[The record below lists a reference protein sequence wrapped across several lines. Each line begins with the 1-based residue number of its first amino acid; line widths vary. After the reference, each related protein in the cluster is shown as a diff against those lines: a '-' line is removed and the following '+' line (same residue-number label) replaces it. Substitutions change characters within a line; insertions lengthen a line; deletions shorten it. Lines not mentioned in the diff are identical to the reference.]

1 MLTFVGDNLL
11 STLIGLLATTVFFL
25 YSNNRCFGIK
35 APQRGFSYYTG
46 LLFISPFMYMLGCD
60 FLLVLLSRVIRF
72 SAISPSKLSQVV
84 QGLVLRLVVFAT
96 PMYGAVSLYARL
108 VRQPK
113 AHCFFVYGMLWVIY
127 FDAQL
132 VSTRPEVFVP
142 VFFLFALIWYFL
154 FRDDIITLS
163 DHTND
168 ALSFRRMDLALG
180 TAIGTNVVLNWTLY
194 LPDDALGNAV
204 VPHWFIRLW
213 LAIIGVSMFAMM
225 LFFFRSMFEGEK
237 KRRELIGT
245 NTRNLAL
252 AKLATDAQEQV
263 IFSLAQMVE
272 SKSGQTG
279 QHVRR
284 VSEYVRVLARTMGFR
299 KGDVE
304 TLRVASMMHDIGKLM
319 IPSEILDKPGPLSP
333 EEYRIIQQ
341 HVAFGDQLLSGVHG
355 SILASARTIAREH
368 HERWDG
374 TGYLQGRKG
383 REVALSARIT
393 SVADVFDAVTA
404 KRSYHP
410 ARPFETGREV
420 ILKGSGTQFD
430 PAVVQVFL
438 QAYPS
443 LVAVAQRFPDP

>member
-1 MLTFVGDNLL
+1 
-11 STLIGLLATTVFFL
+11 
-25 YSNNRCFGIK
+25 
-35 APQRGFSYYTG
+35 
-46 LLFISPFMYMLGCD
+46 
-60 FLLVLLSRVIRF
+60 
-72 SAISPSKLSQVV
+72 
-84 QGLVLRLVVFAT
+84 
-96 PMYGAVSLYARL
+96 
-108 VRQPK
+108 
-113 AHCFFVYGMLWVIY
+113 MLWVIY

-383 REVALSARIT
+383 R
-393 SVADVFDAVTA
+393 
-404 KRSYHP
+404 
-410 ARPFETGREV
+410 
-420 ILKGSGTQFD
+420 
-430 PAVVQVFL
+430 
-438 QAYPS
+438 
-443 LVAVAQRFPDP
+443 